1 MSAKKEAE
9 SSVKAVECLICGKIF
24 ARGIVDLQRH
34 QAAVTLK
41 HVFHHKKTAA
51 FPHGCE
57 KCHVWFGTE
66 EHLAS
71 HKVDSSCNPNKPP
84 CVDSVVARALAEAQK
99 EENNRKAEVSGPSP
113 AEGTSSPSSSSNVEK
128 EWIPKILECMVCGKF
143 FPRGIVDLTRH
154 SQAPTLQHMFN
165 SKKTKVFS
173 VSCPREGCNLWF
185 ASLEHKESHM
195 AKSTCNAAVVEA
207 LRKAALTAANSIV
220 EVASPGKRERDKISK
235 AANIAASK
243 ARAAST
249 KMAKK
254 QEREQALFGGVRG
267 LVEDDFVAATHDS
280 KAFSRRERTESTTS
294 DYMPRSKRSRVLV
307 PDDRKAFFS
316 VASLM
321 IDESKVPMG
330 TKLST
335 ENFETFIDPAK
346 LPALQRL
353 KDQLLYDC

>member
-9 SSVKAVECLICGKIF
+9 SSVKTVECLICGKIF

-41 HVFHHKKTAA
+41 HIFHHKKTAA
-51 FPHGCE
+51 FLHGCE

-84 CVDSVVARALAEAQK
+84 YVDSAVARTLAEAQK
-99 EENNRKAEVSGPSP
+99 EENNRKADVSGLSP
-113 AEGTSSPSSSSNVEK
+113 AEGNSSSSSNVEG

-154 SQAPTLQHMFN
+154 SHAPTLQHMFS

-173 VSCPREGCNLWF
+173 VSCTREGCDLWF
-185 ASLEHKESHM
+185 TCSEHRDSHM
-195 AKSTCNAAVVEA
+195 EKSTCNVAVVAA
-207 LRKAALTAANSIV
+207 LQKAALAAANSIV
-220 EVASPGKRERDKISK
+220 EDTAPGKRERDKISK
-235 AANIAASK
+235 AANIAAGK

-249 KMAKK
+249 KMAK
-254 QEREQALFGGVRG
+254 EHEQALFGGVRG
-267 LVEDDFVAATHDS
+267 RVEDDFVAATHDS
-280 KAFSRRERTESTTS
+280 KAFSRRERTESTSS

-321 IDESKVPMG
+321 IDVSKVPMG